1 MLIQRKTLLVF
12 FPSHKISKFTMFE
25 KMMPEKKF
33 SFMISNTDREDLP
46 DTYWWNILNIF
57 PTSGIFFFDL
67 FGTTMLKNFIVT
79 DNKKV
84 INKVLKGIEKI
95 DKTDQKLTLQKSKF
109 SITGYKG
116 LTNNNI
122 MLLSETARD
131 FLHLLEG
138 FGKDENIA

>member
-1 MLIQRKTLLVF
+1 
-12 FPSHKISKFTMFE
+12 
-25 KMMPEKKF
+25 MPEKEY

-67 FGTTMLKNFIVT
+67 FGTTMLKYFIVT

-84 INKVLKGIEKI
+84 INKVLKGIEQI
-95 DKTDQKLTLQKSKF
+95 DKTDQKPTLQKSKF
-109 SITGYKG
+109 SIAGYKG

-122 MLLSETARD
+122 MLLSETSRD
-131 FLHLLEG
+131 FLHLLES
-138 FGKDENIA
+138 FGKGENIA

>member
-1 MLIQRKTLLVF
+1 
-12 FPSHKISKFTMFE
+12 MFE
-25 KMMPEKKF
+25 KMMPEKEY
-33 SFMISNTDREDLP
+33 SFMISNTGREDLP

-84 INKVLKGIEKI
+84 INKVLKGIEQI
-95 DKTDQKLTLQKSKF
+95 DKTDQKPTLQKSKF
-109 SITGYKG
+109 SIAGYKG

-131 FLHLLEG
+131 FLHLLES
-138 FGKDENIA
+138 FGKGENIA

>member
-1 MLIQRKTLLVF
+1 M
-12 FPSHKISKFTMFE
+12 SKFIMFE
-25 KMMPEKKF
+25 KMMPEKEY

-84 INKVLKGIEKI
+84 INKVLKGIEQI
-95 DKTDQKLTLQKSKF
+95 DKTDQKPTLQKSKF
-109 SITGYKG
+109 SIAGYKG

-122 MLLSETARD
+122 MLLSETSRD
-131 FLHLLEG
+131 FLHLLES
-138 FGKDENIA
+138 FGKGENIA

>member
-1 MLIQRKTLLVF
+1 M
-12 FPSHKISKFTMFE
+12 SKFIMFE
-25 KMMPEKKF
+25 KMMPEKEY

-67 FGTTMLKNFIVT
+67 FGTTMLKYFIVT

-84 INKVLKGIEKI
+84 INKVLKGIEQI
-95 DKTDQKLTLQKSKF
+95 DKTDQKPTLQKSKF
-109 SITGYKG
+109 SIAGYKG

-122 MLLSETARD
+122 MLLSETSRD
-131 FLHLLEG
+131 FLHLLES
-138 FGKDENIA
+138 FGKGENIA

>member
-1 MLIQRKTLLVF
+1 
-12 FPSHKISKFTMFE
+12 
-25 KMMPEKKF
+25 
-33 SFMISNTDREDLP
+33 
-46 DTYWWNILNIF
+46 
-57 PTSGIFFFDL
+57 
-67 FGTTMLKNFIVT
+67 MLKNFIVT

-109 SITGYKG
+109 SIASYKG
-116 LTNNNI
+116 LTINNI

-131 FLHLLEG
+131 FLHLLEV

>member
-1 MLIQRKTLLVF
+1 
-12 FPSHKISKFTMFE
+12 
-25 KMMPEKKF
+25 
-33 SFMISNTDREDLP
+33 
-46 DTYWWNILNIF
+46 
-57 PTSGIFFFDL
+57 
-67 FGTTMLKNFIVT
+67 MLKNFIVT

-109 SITGYKG
+109 SIASYKG
-116 LTNNNI
+116 LTINNI

>member
-1 MLIQRKTLLVF
+1 
-12 FPSHKISKFTMFE
+12 MFE
-25 KMMPEKKF
+25 KMMPEKEY

-67 FGTTMLKNFIVT
+67 FGTTMLKYFIVT

-84 INKVLKGIEKI
+84 INKVLKGIEQI
-95 DKTDQKLTLQKSKF
+95 DKTDQKPTLQKSKF
-109 SITGYKG
+109 SIAGYKG

-122 MLLSETARD
+122 MLLSETSRD
-131 FLHLLEG
+131 FLHLLES
-138 FGKDENIA
+138 FGKGENIA